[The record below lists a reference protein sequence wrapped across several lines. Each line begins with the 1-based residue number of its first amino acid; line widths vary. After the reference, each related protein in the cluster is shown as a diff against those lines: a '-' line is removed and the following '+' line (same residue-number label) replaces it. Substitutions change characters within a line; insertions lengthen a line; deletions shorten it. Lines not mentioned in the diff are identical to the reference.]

1 MSNHLEVAMIQAVT
15 TLYARGWSRRRIARE
30 LGIHRETVS
39 RHLAL
44 AAKPARN
51 PPAGSEVLCGWP
63 PPPLN
68 RPPTAP
74 VDTDSKP
81 ATNLP
86 AGSVAW
92 GQGDEASAVPA
103 NLAVT
108 GAMASVA
115 RPGPPSVCESYRLV
129 IQAKLQQGLTAQ
141 RIYQDLVGE
150 ASFRH
155 SYDSVKRFVRHLCV
169 AGALPFRR
177 MECAP
182 GEEAQVD
189 FGRGAPLADSAGRRR
204 GTWVF
209 RIVLSHSR
217 KAYSEAVL
225 RQTTEDF
232 LACLENAFWS
242 WGGVV
247 RTLVIDNLRAA
258 VTRADRYEPELN
270 PRVAAFCVHY
280 GTVILP
286 CRPYAA
292 RHKGKIERGIGYV
305 KDNGLKGRTFATLAG
320 QNEYLRH
327 WEQTIADTRIHG
339 TTRQQVGPLFT
350 EVERPALLPLPV
362 ERFPYFQESLRS
374 VHRDGHVEVA
384 KAYYSV
390 PPEYVTRQVWARWD
404 AHTVRIF
411 NHRREQIALHAR
423 RPAGRFATA
432 VAHIH
437 SAKIWGVERGAA
449 YLLQRAA
456 LLGSHAAQWA
466 QAMLQN
472 RGIEGVRVLQG
483 LLSLASRYPAGA
495 IDQACQV
502 AVSHQSYRLRAL
514 RELLTHGGTVQE
526 PLPLLE
532 AHPLIR
538 PPEEYAA
545 LVQAAFHGTTD
556 PVPHDPAT
564 GSTQANL
571 RKGASS

>member
-1 MSNHLEVAMIQAVT
+1 MSNHLEVTVLQAVT
-15 TLYARGWSRRRIARE
+15 TLHARGWSHRRIARE
-30 LGIHRETVS
+30 LGVHRETVS

-44 AAKPARN
+44 AAKPATNPPTGSLDSKPATN
-51 PPAGSEVLCGWP
+51 PPAGSEAG
-63 PPPLN
+63 
-68 RPPTAP
+68 PTYRSGDAAP
-74 VDTDSKP
+74 APRTAVEAAS
-81 ATNLP
+81 LP
-86 AGSVAW
+86 
-92 GQGDEASAVPA
+92 
-103 NLAVT
+103 
-108 GAMASVA
+108 A
-115 RPGPPSVCESYRLV
+115 RPGPASACASHRER
-129 IQAKLQQGLTAQ
+129 ITAKLRQGLTAQ
-141 RIYQDLVGE
+141 RIYQDLLGE
-150 ASFRH
+150 VDFPH
-155 SYDSVKRFVRHLCV
+155 GYDSVKRFVRQLGRTTV
-169 AGALPFRR
+169 LPFRR

-189 FGRGAPLADSAGRRR
+189 FGRGAPLVDATGHRG

-209 RIVLSHSR
+209 RIALSHSR

-242 WGGVV
+242 WGGVA

-258 VTRADRYEPELN
+258 VNRADRYEPELN
-270 PRVAAFCVHY
+270 PRVAAFCAHY

-305 KDNGLKGRTFATLAG
+305 KDNGLKGRTFATLAQ

-411 NHRREQIALHAR
+411 NQRHEQIALHAR

-432 VAHIH
+432 GAHIH

-449 YLLQRAA
+449 YLLRRAA
-456 LLGSHAAQWA
+456 LLGPHAAQWA

-564 GSTQANL
+564 GITQANL

>member
-1 MSNHLEVAMIQAVT
+1 MSNHLQVAMKQSITA
-15 TLYARGWSRRRIARE
+15 LCACGWSQRRIAQALR
-30 LGIHRETVS
+30 LDRATVR

-44 AAKPARN
+44 AAKA
-51 PPAGSEVLCGWP
+51 
-63 PPPLN
+63 
-68 RPPTAP
+68 
-74 VDTDSKP
+74 

-86 AGSVAW
+86 AGSAGPPEAKPATNPPTGSEALNGAISMGIPVAI
-92 GQGDEASAVPA
+92 GTASAV
-103 NLAVT
+103 LA
-108 GAMASVA
+108 GAPIADPPVHS
-115 RPGPPSVCESYRLV
+115 GPPSACEGYRPL
-129 IQAKLQQGLTAQ
+129 IETKAQQGLSAQ
-141 RIYQDLVGE
+141 RIYQDLVEEVAFG
-150 ASFRH
+150 H
-155 SYDSVKRFVRHLCV
+155 GYDSVKRFVRRLAV
-169 AGALPFRR
+169 AAPLPFRR

-189 FGRGAPLADSAGRRR
+189 FGRGAALVDAAGQRR

-217 KAYSEAVL
+217 KGYSEAVL

-247 RTLVIDNLRAA
+247 RTLIIDNLRAA
-258 VTRADRYEPELN
+258 VTQADRYEPELN
-270 PRVAAFCVHY
+270 PRVAAFCAHY

-305 KDNGLKGRTFATLAG
+305 KDNGLKGRTFTTLAK
-320 QNEYLRH
+320 QNEYLRQ
-327 WEQTIADTRIHG
+327 WEETVADTRIHG
-339 TTRQQVGPLFT
+339 TTRQQVGPLFLA
-350 EVERPALLPLPV
+350 VERPVLLALPA
-362 ERFPYFQESLRS
+362 ERLPYFQESLRS

-411 NHRREQIALHAR
+411 NQRREQIALHAR

-432 VAHIH
+432 PAHIH

-466 QAMLQN
+466 QTMLQS
-472 RGIEGVRVLQG
+472 RGVEGVRVLQG
-483 LLSLASRYPAGA
+483 LLSLASRYSAGA

-502 AVSHQSYRLRAL
+502 AVSHQSYRLRAV
-514 RELLTHGGTVQE
+514 RELLAHRGTVQE
-526 PLPLLE
+526 SLPLLE

-538 PPEEYAA
+538 PPEEYAT
-545 LVQAAFHGTTD
+545 LVRQAFHGTTATAAD
-556 PVPHDPAT
+556 HPAT
-564 GSTQANL
+564 GRTQANL
-571 RKGASS
+571 QKGVVS